1 MNKSNKNKTKKTN
14 PLDNIIKNVEKYNDL
29 YDNVIVD
36 GNELKLESQ
45 LRKEID
51 QKEKRKVSNW
61 QLMKEVAQDNA
72 RKGNTKELND
82 LLKIERKMRKKT
94 NTAQRTAPKAASP
107 IPTLPLDFV
116 GYDDFKK
123 LVYRGRLD
131 DSSPGNGKEIDGKD
145 LRSAIDSLLTGKK
158 ISSKQFPSMGCNIK
172 WK

>member
-1 MNKSNKNKTKKTN
+1 MNKSNKNKTN

-29 YDNVIVD
+29 YDNTRDDVIVD
-36 GNELKLESQ
+36 GNEIKLESQ
-45 LRKEID
+45 LRKEIE
-51 QKEKRKVSNW
+51 QRERRKVPNW
-61 QLMKEVAQDNA
+61 QLMKEVAQDKA

-123 LVYRGRLD
+123 FKSEPDDTLKQLEAERNKTDPDVYKGLGIFF
-131 DSSPGNGKEIDGKD
+131 P
-145 LRSAIDSLLTGKK
+145 KK
-158 ISSKQFPSMGCNIK
+158 
-172 WK
+172 

>member
-1 MNKSNKNKTKKTN
+1 MNKSNKNKTN

-45 LRKEID
+45 KRKEI
-51 QKEKRKVSNW
+51 ERRNVPSW
-61 QLMKEVAQDNA
+61 QLMKEVAQDKA

-123 LVYRGRLD
+123 FKSEPDDTLKQLEAERNKTDPDVYKGLGIFF
-131 DSSPGNGKEIDGKD
+131 S
-145 LRSAIDSLLTGKK
+145 KK
-158 ISSKQFPSMGCNIK
+158 F
-172 WK
+172 

>member
-1 MNKSNKNKTKKTN
+1 MNKSNKNKTN

-94 NTAQRTAPKAASP
+94 NTAQRTAPKATSP
-107 IPTLPLDFV
+107 TPTIPLDLIDFNEFSKIKSKP
-116 GYDDFKK
+116 DDT
-123 LVYRGRLD
+123 LQRLEED
-131 DSSPGNGKEIDGKD
+131 RNKPDPDIAKGLGIF
-145 LRSAIDSLLTGKK
+145 
-158 ISSKQFPSMGCNIK
+158 FPEK
-172 WK
+172 F